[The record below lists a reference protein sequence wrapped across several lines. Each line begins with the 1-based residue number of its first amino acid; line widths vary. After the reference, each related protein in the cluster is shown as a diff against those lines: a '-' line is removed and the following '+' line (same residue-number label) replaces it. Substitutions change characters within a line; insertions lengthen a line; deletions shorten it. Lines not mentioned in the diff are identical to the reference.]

1 MGNFIKNT
9 GYMIK
14 AFRYFIIL
22 LILFLPLAINAQ
34 YSSNERDLV
43 KTTFDRIFDTNII
56 STYLSSSDPLKV
68 NAALLSI
75 AQSGNKSFIKSI
87 ENLNFSQNPEYICFA
102 LGQLGPD
109 SSSSD
114 FLYQELSDP
123 NLPVSYKQYILKA
136 IGKTGYP
143 EILERLATDYLSNN
157 YLMFDGISTAI
168 YDFYS
173 RGIRDDQN
181 CIKIFQNELT
191 AADVP
196 IHRKIDAAFAIYRTN
211 LSNYFKDIITD
222 EINNYDNEDVLNT
235 ERSTLTQYL
244 LENLRRLKY
253 FPDNTSLFGNLV
265 NSNIPLIRIE
275 AAKVLVYYKYQNSDD
290 LLEYLSLLNDDNPN
304 VSRQAAISIKDISIP
319 ETLAPELK
327 NRILKKINAQ
337 GGSANTKGELFIS
350 YISLFPEP
358 LSQILN
364 TFNNKVENEYLLR
377 AASMYAS
384 SDSALDYLVNNYK
397 NGTAVNKISI
407 LGYLA
412 NFQNSF
418 GNNSNLN
425 DIFFKAL
432 TSDSPALISIASDE
446 IDSAFVDNNCD
457 DLINT
462 IAEQT
467 LKYLNNPD
475 YIESLLSLNGL
486 AQRLDKNAYS
496 QNLEDLSNSNIY
508 SIRAF
513 AKNKL
518 DLPVEK
524 SLDTDTLFND
534 IWRDSFKYKYA
545 QIETEKGTFTI
556 NLLPEYAP
564 VTVGNFCYLAEKKFF
579 DNLIFH
585 RVVPGFVIQTGD
597 PTGSGWGG
605 PGYEIVSEFSPL
617 HYSTGTVGMASSG
630 KDTEGSQWFVTTGD
644 YPHLDR
650 HYTIF
655 GFVSDGMGVVNYID
669 QNDKIVTVKLS
680 Y

>member
-14 AFRYFIIL
+14 VFRYFIIL
-22 LILFLPLAINAQ
+22 FILFIPLVINAQ

-43 KTTFDRIFDTNII
+43 KTTFDRTFDTNII
-56 STYLSSSDPLKV
+56 SRYLSSSDPLKV

-75 AQSGNKSFIKSI
+75 AQSGNKSFIENI

-114 FLYQELSDP
+114 FLYQKLSDS
-123 NLPVSYKQYILKA
+123 NLPVNYKPYILKA

-143 EILERLATDYLSNN
+143 EIFERLVNDYLSNN

-173 RGIRDDQN
+173 RGIREDQN
-181 CIKIFQNELT
+181 TIKILQNELT
-191 AADVP
+191 AADIP
-196 IHRKIDAAFAIYRTN
+196 IHRKIEAAFAIYRTN
-211 LSNYFKDIITD
+211 LSNYFKNIIAD
-222 EINNYDNEDVLNT
+222 KINNYDNEDVLNT
-235 ERSTLTQYL
+235 DRSALTQYL
-244 LENLRRLKY
+244 LENLRRSKY
-253 FPDNTSLFGNLV
+253 FPDNTSLFSNLV
-265 NSNIPLIRIE
+265 NSGIPLIRIE
-275 AAKVLVYYKYQNSDD
+275 AAKVLVYYKYQNPDD
-290 LLEYLSLLNDDNPN
+290 LLEYLSLLNDNNPN

-319 ETLAPELK
+319 ESLAPELK
-327 NRILKKINAQ
+327 NRILKIINAQ
-337 GGSANTKGELFIS
+337 DGPANTKGELFIS

-358 LSQILN
+358 LSKILN
-364 TFNNKVENEYLLR
+364 TFNNKVDNEYLLR
-377 AASMYAS
+377 AASMYTS
-384 SDSALDYLVNNYK
+384 SDSALNYLVNNYK
-397 NGTAVNKISI
+397 NAAANNKISI
-407 LGYLA
+407 LGYLT

-418 GNNSNLN
+418 ENNPDLN
-425 DIFFKAL
+425 DVFFKAL
-432 TSDSPALISIASDE
+432 ESDSPALISIASDG
-446 IDSAFVDNNCD
+446 IDSTFVNNNRD

-462 IAEQT
+462 IAYQT

-475 YIESLLSLNGL
+475 YLESLISLNEL
-486 AQRLDKNAYS
+486 AARLGQNTYS
-496 QNLEDLSNSNIY
+496 QNLQDLTNSNIY

-518 DLPVEK
+518 NLPVEK
-524 SLDTDTLFND
+524 NLGTDTLFND
-534 IWRDSFKYKYA
+534 IWAVSFKYKYA
-545 QIETEKGTFTI
+545 QIETTKGTFTI

-579 DNLIFH
+579 NNLIFH
-585 RVVPGFVIQTGD
+585 RVVPGFVIQAGD

-617 HYSTGTVGMASSG
+617 HYSPGTVGMASSG

-655 GFVSDGMGVVNYID
+655 GFVSDGMDVVNYID
-669 QNDKIVTVKLS
+669 QNDKIVSVKLS

>member
-22 LILFLPLAINAQ
+22 LILFFPLVINAQ
-34 YSSNERDLV
+34 YSSDERDLV
-43 KTTFDRIFDTNII
+43 KTTFDRTFDTNII
-56 STYLSSSDPLKV
+56 SRYLSSSDPLKV

-75 AQSGNKSFIKSI
+75 AQSGNKSFIESI

-114 FLYQELSDP
+114 FLYQKLSDP
-123 NLPVSYKQYILKA
+123 DLPVSYKPYILKA
-136 IGKTGYP
+136 IGKIGYP
-143 EILERLATDYLSNN
+143 EILERLVHSYLLNN

-173 RGIRDDQN
+173 RGISDDQN
-181 CIKIFQNELT
+181 CIKILQNELT
-191 AADVP
+191 AADIPV
-196 IHRKIDAAFAIYRTN
+196 HRKIEAAFTIYRTN

-222 EINNYDNEDVLNT
+222 LISNYDNEDVLNT
-235 ERSTLTQYL
+235 DRSTLTQYL
-244 LENLRRLKY
+244 LENLRRSKY
-253 FPDNTSLFGNLV
+253 FPDNTSLFSNLV
-265 NSNIPLIRIE
+265 NSSIPLIRIE

-304 VSRQAAISIKDISIP
+304 VSRQAAISVKEIRIP
-319 ETLAPELK
+319 ESLVPELK
-327 NRILKKINAQ
+327 SRIINIIYAKDEP
-337 GGSANTKGELFIS
+337 ANTKGELFIS
-350 YISLFPEP
+350 YISLFPESI
-358 LSQILN
+358 SQILN
-364 TFNNKVENEYLLR
+364 AFNNKVENEYLLR

-384 SDSALDYLVNNYK
+384 SDSALNYLVKNYNNA
-397 NGTAVNKISI
+397 TANNKIII
-407 LGYLA
+407 LGYLT

-418 GNNSNLN
+418 GNNTGLN

-432 TSDSPALISIASDE
+432 KSDSPALISIAADG
-446 IDSAFVDNNCD
+446 IDSVFITNNHD

-475 YIESLLSLNGL
+475 YIESLISLNQL
-486 AQRLDKNAYS
+486 AGRLDQNTYS
-496 QNLEDLSNSNIY
+496 QNLQDLSNSNIY

-518 DLPVEK
+518 NLPVEK
-524 SLDTDTLFND
+524 DLDTDTLFDD
-534 IWRDSFKYKYA
+534 IWADSFRYKYA
-545 QIETEKGTFTI
+545 QVETEKGNFTI

-564 VTVGNFCYLAEKKFF
+564 VTVGNFCYLAGKKFF

-585 RVVPGFVIQTGD
+585 RVVPGFVIQAGD

-617 HYSTGTVGMASSG
+617 HYSPGIVGMASSG

-650 HYTIF
+650 RYTIF
-655 GFVSDGMGVVNYID
+655 GFVSDGMNVVNYID

>member
-22 LILFLPLAINAQ
+22 FILFFHLAINAQ

-75 AQSGNKSFIKSI
+75 AQNGNKSFIESI

-114 FLYQELSDP
+114 FLYQKLSDP

-136 IGKTGYP
+136 VGKTGYP
-143 EILERLATDYLSNN
+143 EILERLANDYLSNN

-173 RGIRDDQN
+173 RGIKDDQN
-181 CIKIFQNELT
+181 CIKILQNELT

-222 EINNYDNEDVLNT
+222 EISNYDNEDVLNT

-244 LENLRRLKY
+244 LENLRRSKY

-319 ETLAPELK
+319 EPLAPELK
-327 NRILKKINAQ
+327 SRILKIINAQ
-337 GGSANTKGELFIS
+337 GGPANTKGELFIS

-364 TFNNKVENEYLLR
+364 TFNNKVGNEYLLR

-384 SDSALDYLVNNYK
+384 SDSALNYLVNNYK

-446 IDSAFVDNNCD
+446 IDSAFVDNNRD

-462 IAEQT
+462 IAQQT

-524 SLDTDTLFND
+524 SLDTDTLFDN

-650 HYTIF
+650 RYTIF
-655 GFVSDGMGVVNYID
+655 GFVSDGMNVVNYID
-669 QNDKIVTVKLS
+669 QNDKIVTVKLT

>member
-22 LILFLPLAINAQ
+22 IILFNPLVINAQ
-34 YSSNERDLV
+34 YSRNKKDLV
-43 KTTFDRIFDTNII
+43 KTTFDRTFNNNII
-56 STYLSSSDPLKV
+56 SSYLNSSNPIKV

-75 AQSGNKSFIKSI
+75 AQSGNKLFIESI
-87 ENLNFSQNPEYICFA
+87 ENLNFSENPEFICFA

-114 FLYQELSDP
+114 FLYQKLSDP
-123 NLPVSYKQYILKA
+123 NLAVSCKPYILKA

-143 EILERLATDYLSNN
+143 EILEQLVKDYFSND

-168 YDFYS
+168 YDFYT
-173 RGIRDDQN
+173 RGIKDDQN
-181 CIKIFQNELT
+181 CIKILQNELT
-191 AADVP
+191 AADIP
-196 IHRKIDAAFAIYRTN
+196 IPRKIVAAFTVYRTN
-211 LSNYFKDIITD
+211 LSHYFNDIIAD
-222 EINNYDNEDVLNT
+222 QLSNYDNEDVLNT
-235 ERSTLTQYL
+235 DRSTLTQYL

-253 FPDNTSLFGNLV
+253 FPDNTTLFDNLV
-265 NSNIPLIRIE
+265 SSNIPLIRIE
-275 AAKVLVYYKYQNSDD
+275 AAKVLVYYNFQNSDD
-290 LLEYLSLLNDDNPN
+290 LSEYLSLLDDDNPN
-304 VSRQAAISIKDISIP
+304 VSRQAAISVKDIRIP
-319 ETLAPELK
+319 ESLTPELK
-327 NRILKKINAQ
+327 SKILKRIIEQ
-337 GGSANTKGELFIS
+337 DEPANTKGELLIS
-350 YISLFPEP
+350 YISLFPESFSY
-358 LSQILN
+358 LLD

-377 AASMYAS
+377 AASMFTS
-384 SDSALDYLVNNYK
+384 SDSALNYLINSYNK
-397 NGTAVNKISI
+397 GTPNSKINI
-407 LGYLA
+407 IGYLLA
-412 NFQNSF
+412 FQNSF
-418 GNNSNLN
+418 GNNSQLS
-425 DIFFKAL
+425 DILFNAL
-432 TSDSPALISIASDE
+432 KSDSPALISIASDG
-446 IDSAFVDNNCD
+446 IDSAFVDSNRD

-475 YIESLLSLNGL
+475 FIESLMSLNGL
-486 AQRLDKNAYS
+486 AQRLDENTYS
-496 QNLEDLSNSNIY
+496 QNLEDLSNSNIF

-518 DLPVEK
+518 NLPVEK
-524 SLDTDTLFND
+524 NLDTDTLFDN

-545 QIETEKGTFTI
+545 QVVTEKGTFTI

-579 DNLIFH
+579 DNIIFH
-585 RVVPGFVIQTGD
+585 RVVPGFVIQGGD

-617 HYSTGTVGMASSG
+617 HYSPGTVGMASSG

-650 HYTIF
+650 RYTIF
-655 GFVSDGMGVVNYID
+655 GFVSDGMDVVNFID

-680 Y
+680 H

>member
-43 KTTFDRIFDTNII
+43 KTTFDRTFDNNII
-56 STYLSSSDPLKV
+56 SRYLSSSDPLKV

-75 AQSGNKSFIKSI
+75 AQSGNKSFIESI
-87 ENLNFSQNPEYICFA
+87 ENLNFSQNPEFICFT
-102 LGQLGPD
+102 LGQLGSD
-109 SSSSD
+109 SLSSD
-114 FLYQELSDP
+114 FLYQKLSDP

-143 EILERLATDYLSNN
+143 KILERLINDYLSNN

-222 EINNYDNEDVLNT
+222 EISNYENEDVLNT
-235 ERSTLTQYL
+235 DRSTLTQYL
-244 LENLRRLKY
+244 LENLRRSKY

-319 ETLAPELK
+319 ESLASELK
-327 NRILKKINAQ
+327 SRILKKINAQ

-364 TFNNKVENEYLLR
+364 TFNNKVEDEYLLR

-384 SDSALDYLVNNYK
+384 SDSALNYLVDNYK

-446 IDSAFVDNNCD
+446 IDSAFVDNNRD
-457 DLINT
+457 ELINT
-462 IAEQT
+462 IAQQT

-475 YIESLLSLNGL
+475 YIESLLSLNEL

-518 DLPVEK
+518 NLPVEK

-650 HYTIF
+650 RYTIF
-655 GFVSDGMGVVNYID
+655 GFVSDGMDVVNYID